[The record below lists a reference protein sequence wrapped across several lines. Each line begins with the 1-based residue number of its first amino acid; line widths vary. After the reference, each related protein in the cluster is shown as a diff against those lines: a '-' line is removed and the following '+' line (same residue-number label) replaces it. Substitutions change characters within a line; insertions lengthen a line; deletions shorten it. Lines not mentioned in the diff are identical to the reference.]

1 MSMSV
6 SSIITAGFA
15 VLVLFSAS
23 GLKANPDTTTKDNAT
38 KDKYI
43 VVFKKSN
50 FHNARHSGDR
60 VHSYSS
66 LNKFGESPK
75 DVAARMLVDIQHNQ
89 RTFDNKNGKINAL
102 SATSPSN
109 KIGVVFSHAIQ
120 GFSATLTPESVAYL
134 KLQPEIDYIEPDQ
147 VTTIN
152 ATQSPTPSWGLDR
165 IDQVTL
171 PLDNSYNYSEDGS
184 GVHAYIIDTGL
195 RSTHN
200 DFTGRVGD
208 GYDFVNNDDDPEDC
222 QGHGTHVAGTV
233 AGQRYGVAKNAII
246 HPLKVFG
253 CGRFGSSSD
262 TLSALDWVRL
272 NYQSP
277 AVVNM
282 SLGSGVSPATDS
294 AVNDVIDAGI
304 TVVVAAGND
313 GLSPD
318 GRSPDACD
326 TSPARVPNAITV
338 GNTTSSDR
346 RAPSSNFGSCLDLF
360 APGSAIISAGI
371 GNDDDTI
378 TLSGTSMASPHVA
391 GVIANYL
398 ESKPG
403 ATPTEVSQLI
413 INNATADL
421 VTDARGGSPNRL
433 LFNILDENAPPA
445 ATIPTTENFVWRDG
459 HGISDRWKFANVFDN
474 GQDVYVTHRNDGH
487 YYTSQ
492 LNADG
497 SIINEKWDGGHGMAN
512 RWTFSNI
519 FGGVRELYVTH
530 SNNGQFYATQL
541 NSDGSLQNWK
551 WSGGHGMAN
560 RWRFADIFG
569 EGRGVY
575 VTHSNN
581 GQFYA
586 TQLNSDESLD
596 NWKWTGHGMAN
607 RWTFADVFGEGKQVY
622 LTHRNDGSF
631 FATQLNSDDTVK
643 TWKWI
648 QKGHGFADRWFMAD
662 IFGEG
667 RQVYVSHK
675 NNGTFYATQLNIDG
689 TFKNWKWTGGHGAS
703 NRSAFVDFY
712 GTGQMV
718 YVSHSNTGTFYITR
732 LNKDE
737 TVDNFTSRGHG
748 AANISDFADIFGI
761 GKKNFVTHRS
771 SGEFYSTQGNP

>member
-1 MSMSV
+1 MIRI
-6 SSIITAGFA
+6 SSTIAAGFA
-15 VLVLFSAS
+15 ALVLFSAS
-23 GLKANPDTTTKDNAT
+23 GLKANPDSTTKDNAT
-38 KDKYI
+38 TGKYI
-43 VVFKKSN
+43 VVFKKSD
-50 FHNARHSGDR
+50 FHNDRHSGVR

-75 DVAARMLVDIQHNQ
+75 DVAARILVDIEHNQ
-89 RTFDNKNGKINAL
+89 RTFDNKNGKVTSLA
-102 SATSPSN
+102 ATNPSN

-134 KLQPEIDYIEPDQ
+134 KLQPEIDYIEPDHIIS
-147 VTTIN
+147 VN
-152 ATQSPTPSWGLDR
+152 ATQTPTPSWGLDR
-165 IDQVTL
+165 IDQLAL
-171 PLDNSYNYSEDGS
+171 PLNDSYNYSENGA
-184 GVHAYIIDTGL
+184 GVHAYIIDSGL
-195 RSTHN
+195 WLTH
-200 DFTGRVGD
+200 DEFVGRVGN
-208 GYDFVNNDDDPEDC
+208 GYDFIDNDTTPNDC
-222 QGHGTHVAGTV
+222 SGHGTHVAGTV
-233 AGQRYGVAKNAII
+233 AGQRYGVAKDAII

-253 CGRFGSSSD
+253 CVGGSAYSIIISGV
-262 TLSALDWVRL
+262 DWVRL

-282 SLGSGVSPATDS
+282 SLGGPGSVAMDS
-294 AVNDVIDAGI
+294 AVNAVIDAGI
-304 TVVVAAGND
+304 TVVTSGGNN
-313 GLSPD
+313 
-318 GRSPDACD
+318 GRSDGKSPYACD
-326 TSPARVPNAITV
+326 YSPARVPNAITV
-338 GNTTSSDR
+338 GSTTVTDQRSNF
-346 RAPSSNFGSCLDLF
+346 SNFGSCLDLF
-360 APGSAIISAGI
+360 APGSDITSAGI
-371 GNDDDTI
+371 GSDDATDNKY
-378 TLSGTSMASPHVA
+378 GTSMASPHVA
-391 GVIANYL
+391 GVVANYL
-398 ESKPG
+398 ESNPL
-403 ATPTEVSQLI
+403 ATPSEVSELI

-445 ATIPTTENFVWRDG
+445 PSIPSTENFAWRDG

-487 YYTSQ
+487 YYASQ

-497 SIINEKWDGGHGMAN
+497 SRINKKWSGGHGMAN

-519 FGGVRELYVTH
+519 FGGDRELYVTH
-530 SNNGQFYATQL
+530 RNKGQFYATQL
-541 NSDGSLQNWK
+541 NSDGSLQNFK
-551 WSGGHGMAN
+551 WRGGHGIAN

-586 TQLNSDESLD
+586 TQLNSNDTLQ

-607 RWTFADVFGEGKQVY
+607 RWTFADIFGEGRQVY

-631 FATQLNSDDTVK
+631 FATQLNSDGTVENWEWVK
-643 TWKWI
+643 
-648 QKGHGFADRWFMAD
+648 KGHGMADRWFMAD

-675 NNGTFYATQLNIDG
+675 NNGTFFATQLNIDG
-689 TFKNWKWTGGHGAS
+689 TFENWKWKGGHGAS

-718 YVSHSNTGTFYITR
+718 YVTHKNNGTFYITR

-748 AANISDFADIFGI
+748 AANISAFADIFGI
-761 GKKNFVTHRS
+761 GKKNFVTHRR

>member
-1 MSMSV
+1 MSI
-6 SSIITAGFA
+6 SSTITLGFA
-15 VLVLFSAS
+15 ALVLFSAS
-23 GLKANPDTTTKDNAT
+23 GLKANPDTTTEGNAAN
-38 KDKYI
+38 DKYI
-43 VVFKKSN
+43 VIFKKSD
-50 FHNARHSGDR
+50 FHNDR
-60 VHSYSS
+60 RFGIMAHSYSS

-75 DVAARMLVDIQHNQ
+75 DVAARMLVDIEHNQ
-89 RTFDNKNGKINAL
+89 RAFDNKNGKVIGLA
-102 SATSPSN
+102 ATNSSN

-120 GFSATLTPESVAYL
+120 GFSATLTAESVAYL
-134 KLQPEIDYIEPDQ
+134 KLQPEIEYIEPDQ
-147 VTTIN
+147 IITAN
-152 ATQSPTPSWGLDR
+152 ATQTPTPSWGLDR
-165 IDQVTL
+165 IDQLAL
-171 PLDNSYNYSEDGS
+171 PLNNSYNYSEDGS
-184 GVHAYIIDTGL
+184 GVHAYIIDSGL

-200 DFTGRVGD
+200 DFAGRVGD
-208 GYDFVNNDDDPEDC
+208 GYDFVDNDNIPNDC
-222 QGHGTHVAGTV
+222 HGHGTHVAGTV
-233 AGQRYGVAKNAII
+233 AGQSYGVAKNAII
-246 HPLKVFG
+246 HPLKVLDCNNSG
-253 CGRFGSSSD
+253 WGSDFMAS
-262 TLSALDWVRL
+262 LDWVRL

-282 SLGSGVSPATDS
+282 SLGGGVSVALDS
-294 AVNDVIDAGI
+294 AVNGVIDAGI
-304 TVVVAAGND
+304 TVVTSGGNN
-313 GLSPD
+313 GLSP
-318 GRSPDACD
+318 GGKSPYACD
-326 TSPARVPNAITV
+326 YSPARVPNAITV

-360 APGSAIISAGI
+360 APGTAIISAWI
-371 GNDDDTI
+371 GSDDDTA

-391 GVIANYL
+391 GVAANYL
-398 ESKPG
+398 ESNPG
-403 ATPTEVSQLI
+403 ATPGEVSQLI

-445 ATIPTTENFVWRDG
+445 PSIPSIENFAWRDG

-487 YYTSQ
+487 YYASQ

-519 FGGVRELYVTH
+519 FGGDRELYVTH

-541 NSDGSLQNWK
+541 NSDGTLQNFK
-551 WSGGHGMAN
+551 WRDGHGMAN

-607 RWTFADVFGEGKQVY
+607 RWTFADIFGEGKQLY

-689 TFKNWKWTGGHGAS
+689 TFKNWKWTGGHGVA
-703 NRSAFVDFY
+703 NRAAFVDFY

-718 YVSHSNTGTFYITR
+718 YVTHNNNGTFYITR